1 MRCPIYSTT
10 QLARVSLKI
19 EIHISLNRSG
29 GSTAAHSAA
38 AAAAAAAL
46 CRAVVALYKKYQS
59 ITSSVYVL
67 ASEPCSLRRP
77 QILVQI
83 KYITNSQSA
92 FHQQNR
98 CLE

>member
-29 GSTAAHSAA
+29 GSTVAHSAA
-38 AAAAAAAL
+38 AAEAVAL

>member
-29 GSTAAHSAA
+29 GSTVAHSAA
-38 AAAAAAAL
+38 VAAVAL

-59 ITSSVYVL
+59 ITSSGYVL

-92 FHQQNR
+92 FHQ
-98 CLE
+98 

>member
-29 GSTAAHSAA
+29 GSTVAHSA

-92 FHQQNR
+92 FHQ
-98 CLE
+98 